1 MSTLT
6 EAEFLRDV
14 AQHQMTIVHEAGELR
29 HIHFGRPGTSL
40 RHFNLTTV
48 PGYLMFTGDMGDWTF
63 TRLRDMFEFFR
74 TEPERYGPGLHI
86 NLGYWSEKLTACDCS
101 GRHPSDGATQFD
113 RKKFAAIVSR
123 QGKDLL
129 REAKA
134 DGHDRDVRAD
144 MLEKLRELLS
154 DIDTDD
160 EREAYGLAND
170 WTYRAGSSVY
180 SFSDLWDY
188 DFKSYARHFV
198 WACYAI
204 AWGIQQYDAAKASAD
219 AQAAAA

>member
-1 MSTLT
+1 MSMLT
-6 EAEFLRDV
+6 EAEFLREV
-14 AQHQMTIVHEAGELR
+14 AQHQMTIVHDAGELR
-29 HIHFGRPGTSL
+29 HIHFGRPGTSCL
-40 RHFNLTTV
+40 HFNLTTV
-48 PGYLMFTGDMGDWTF
+48 PGYMGAWTF

-74 TEPERYGPGLHI
+74 ADRRGDDRLYI

-101 GRHPSDGATQFD
+101 GRHPSDGATEFD

-134 DGHDRDVRAD
+134 DGHPRDVRED
-144 MLEKLRELLS
+144 MLEELRELLS

-160 EREAYGLAND
+160 ERQAYELAND
-170 WTYRAGSSVY
+170 WKYRAGSSIY

-188 DFKSYARHFV
+188 DFKSYRHSFV

-204 AWGIQQYDAAKASAD
+204 AWGIKQYDTAKAEG
-219 AQAAAA
+219 QVAA